1 MHKIRKFV
9 VTPSLPPKLAPLL
22 DVARNLWWVWNQD
35 AIALLRRIDPDLWE
49 EQGHNPIAVLGN
61 LSSER
66 YNELARDQAFLAHLE
81 SVHEELKRYLEM
93 PSWFDE
99 EHPEL
104 KDRLIGYFSFE
115 FGLHECLPL
124 YSGGLGCLAGD
135 HLKSATDM
143 GIPLVG
149 MGLAYQ
155 YGYFKQYLNHD
166 GWQQEDYPINDFF
179 NLAITLEEGP
189 DGKPVTIEVE
199 YPGRAV
205 TARIW
210 RVQVGRN
217 PLFLLDTNL
226 PENRPE
232 DRELTSKLY
241 GGDTDM
247 RIRQEILLGIGGLRA
262 LKALGKEPSVCHLNE
277 GHSAFLALERIR
289 LLMSEQNL
297 PYPVAFELV
306 RATNVFTS
314 HTPVPAGNDYFDP
327 ALVRTYLKGMADQLG
342 IGLDGLLALGRQDPN
357 DRNESFCMTVLALR
371 LSQFA
376 NGVSELHGHVTREMW
391 HRIWPGVPVH
401 EIPISHITNGIHT
414 RSWQCSEI
422 SRLYDRYLGP
432 RWYEKPTNHMVW
444 QRVDRIPDAEL
455 WNAHVRMRERL
466 VGFVRLRLK
475 SQLIA
480 RGASQAY
487 IKDAGEVLDPDALTI
502 GFARRFATYKR
513 ANMIM
518 RDPERLSRILNDTD
532 RPVQIIF
539 AGKAHPKDHPGK
551 ELIRQIVHL
560 AQRDDFRHRIV
571 FLENYNIEV
580 ARYMVQGVDIWLNT
594 PRRPLEASGTSGM
607 KVPVN
612 GGINLSVLDGWWC
625 EGYDKHNGWAIGAG
639 EEYDDT
645 EYQDQVESTALYEL
659 LEHEIAPLFHDR
671 SSDGVPRDWVQVMKN
686 SMKTVNAEF
695 NTNRMVE
702 EYAQRFYTPC
712 LENSLKLAADGAKR
726 AAEAAAWRSHVVKH
740 WSEVAVLSN
749 QTADDDARPMGS
761 TLSVKATIQLG
772 ALHTEDVLV
781 EIYHGPLDQHDEIT
795 DGETEIM
802 SPEQDGATGTV
813 VYHGLI
819 PCRRSGQRA
828 FTVRVTPRN
837 ASFPLNRFETGL
849 IRWFGDEVTAPSRQP
864 QTA

>member
-1 MHKIRKFV
+1 
-9 VTPSLPPKLAPLL
+9 
-22 DVARNLWWVWNQD
+22 
-35 AIALLRRIDPDLWE
+35 
-49 EQGHNPIAVLGN
+49 
-61 LSSER
+61 
-66 YNELARDQAFLAHLE
+66 
-81 SVHEELKRYLEM
+81 
-93 PSWFDE
+93 
-99 EHPEL
+99 
-104 KDRLIGYFSFE
+104 
-115 FGLHECLPL
+115 
-124 YSGGLGCLAGD
+124 
-135 HLKSATDM
+135 
-143 GIPLVG
+143 
-149 MGLAYQ
+149 
-155 YGYFKQYLNHD
+155 
-166 GWQQEDYPINDFF
+166 
-179 NLAITLEEGP
+179 
-189 DGKPVTIEVE
+189 VTIEVD

-205 TARIW
+205 TARVW

-306 RATNVFTS
+306 RATNIFTT

-327 ALVRTYLKGMADQLG
+327 AMVRMYLKGMADQLG
-342 IGLDGLLALGRQDPN
+342 IGLEGLLALGRQDPQ

-376 NGVSELHGHVTREMW
+376 NGVSELHGHVSRKMW
-391 HRIWPGVPVH
+391 HRIWPGVPEH

-422 SRLYDRYLGP
+422 ARLYDRYLGP

-466 VGFVRLRLK
+466 VGFVRRRLK
-475 SQLIA
+475 AQLIA

-518 RDPERLSRILNDTD
+518 RDADRLSRILNNAD

-625 EGYDKHNGWAIGAG
+625 ESYDKRNGWAIGAG

-712 LENSLKLAADGAKR
+712 LENSVHLAANGARR
-726 AAEAAAWRSHVVKH
+726 ATEAAKWRNHVLKH
-740 WSEVAVLSN
+740 WSEVAVLNN

-761 TLSVKATIQLG
+761 TLSVTATVHLG

-781 EIYHGPLDQHDEIT
+781 EIYHGPLDQHDDIV

-802 SPEQDGATGTV
+802 SPEKDGATGHV

-849 IRWFGDEVTAPSRQP
+849 IRWFGDEVAAPSRQP
-864 QTA
+864 QPAT